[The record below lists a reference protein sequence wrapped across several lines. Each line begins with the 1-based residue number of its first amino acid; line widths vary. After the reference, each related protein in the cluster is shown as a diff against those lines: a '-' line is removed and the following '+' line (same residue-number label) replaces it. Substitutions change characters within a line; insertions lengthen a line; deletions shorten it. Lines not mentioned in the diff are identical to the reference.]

1 MTKPPA
7 SEQSDLH
14 PQTPHPESP
23 HREAAV
29 RSAGEPVA
37 AGVTSSAAADMKQ
50 TVVARPDVSA
60 EIDLPEPPDGDAP
73 LGRPSPARVAP
84 PLPPLPSRAEEERPH
99 RARFLTFLRLL
110 GGWAVLG
117 ALAYV
122 MWTPGEWPGSLL
134 LWVFLVILADEF
146 GGWFGYLGLLLG
158 GLGYFS
164 PTPPPA
170 QWLIILPLVGGA
182 LMALLL
188 VKHSGGVLVLPFAG
202 LLFAGTLLAVARF
215 GTKFDPTLELPAND
229 TFLRSALIAM
239 LAGLGFSLLR
249 QLIGLWLRRRERRS
263 GAAGLPA

>member
-14 PQTPHPESP
+14 P
-23 HREAAV
+23 EAV
-29 RSAGEPVA
+29 QPAGEPVA
-37 AGVTSSAAADMKQ
+37 AEVTSSAAADVEQ
-50 TVVARPDVSA
+50 TVLARPDVDPAVSLSKTAGPA
-60 EIDLPEPPDGDAP
+60 EE
-73 LGRPSPARVAP
+73 LGRPSPARAAP
-84 PLPPLPSRAEEERPH
+84 PLTPLPSRAEEEAPH
-99 RARFLTFLRLL
+99 RTRFLTFLRLL
-110 GGWAVLG
+110 AGWAVLG
-117 ALAYV
+117 VLAYV
-122 MWTPGEWPGSLL
+122 MWTPGEWQNSLL

-164 PTPPPA
+164 PSAPPA

-215 GTKFDPTLELPAND
+215 GTKFDPTLTLPAND
-229 TFLRSALIAM
+229 TFLRAALIAM
-239 LAGLGFSLLR
+239 LAGLGFSLVR
-249 QLIGLWLRRRERRS
+249 QLAGLWLRRRGRQTT
-263 GAAGLPA
+263 GAGVAA

>member
-7 SEQSDLH
+7 PEQSD
-14 PQTPHPESP
+14 PHPEAVQP
-23 HREAAV
+23 TGGQAA
-29 RSAGEPVA
+29 AE
-37 AGVTSSAAADMKQ
+37 VTSSAAADVNR
-50 TVVARPDVSA
+50 TVVARPPADAAVNLSKPSGGEADV
-60 EIDLPEPPDGDAP
+60 
-73 LGRPSPARVAP
+73 GRPSPARAAP
-84 PLPPLPSRAEEERPH
+84 PLTPLPSRSEEDRPH
-99 RARFLTFLRLL
+99 RARFLTLLRLL

-117 ALAYV
+117 ALAYA
-122 MWTPGEWPGSLL
+122 MWTPGEWQNSLL
-134 LWVFLVILADEF
+134 VWVFLVILADEF

-164 PTPPPA
+164 PSVPPA

-215 GTKFDPTLELPAND
+215 GPKFDPTLKLPSND

-239 LAGLGFSLLR
+239 LAGLAFSLVR
-249 QLIGLWLRRRERRS
+249 QLIGLWLRRRGRQNGR
-263 GAAGLPA
+263 AGVPA